1 MRIII
6 VTATSRRVDQKN
18 VKCDTKSSLSFI
30 MVLDVSTAFKKD
42 LL

>member
-18 VKCDTKSSLSFI
+18 VICETKSSLS
-30 MVLDVSTAFKKD
+30 LLLNVSTAFKKD